1 MIIVTALRR
10 STVMIGLSFNWL
22 IDKSY
27 RLDCPQM
34 CSCESVSTSKAL

>member
-22 IDKSY
+22 MYKSY
-27 RLDCPQM
+27 RLDCPKVS
-34 CSCESVSTSKAL
+34 SCESVSTSKAF